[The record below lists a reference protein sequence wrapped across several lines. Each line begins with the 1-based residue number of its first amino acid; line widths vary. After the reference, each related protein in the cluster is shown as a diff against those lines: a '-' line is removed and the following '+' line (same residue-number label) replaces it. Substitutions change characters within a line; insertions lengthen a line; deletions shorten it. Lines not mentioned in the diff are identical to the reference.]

1 MAVKDHVQRAFFPIV
16 SKLDQKQSKF
26 IYRYVTRRRGAD
38 DFLFLNTGYE
48 EDPPMALPL
57 DASEERNRF
66 CIQFYHRV
74 AAQVDLR
81 GKQVLEVGSG
91 HGGGAVYLKR
101 SLHPAN
107 YIGLDLN
114 PDAIA
119 FCRQTHRVDGLE
131 FVHGDAE
138 NLPFPDESFDV
149 VINIESSLHY
159 SNFRRF
165 LAEVVRVLRP
175 GGHFLYTDFRPSFL
189 IDSWEAALAEAPM
202 RQLSQTEINA
212 EVVRGVEKNLPQWLK
227 SRDRSGRA
235 FLPGL
240 ARNYYSRAM
249 TKGSE
254 KLQSNDLSYRIYCFA
269 K

>member
-138 NLPFPDESFDV
+138 NLPFPT
-149 VINIESSLHY
+149 N
-159 SNFRRF
+159 
-165 LAEVVRVLRP
+165 
-175 GGHFLYTDFRPSFL
+175 PST
-189 IDSWEAALAEAPM
+189 W
-202 RQLSQTEINA
+202 
-212 EVVRGVEKNLPQWLK
+212 
-227 SRDRSGRA
+227 
-235 FLPGL
+235 
-240 ARNYYSRAM
+240 
-249 TKGSE
+249 
-254 KLQSNDLSYRIYCFA
+254 
-269 K
+269 